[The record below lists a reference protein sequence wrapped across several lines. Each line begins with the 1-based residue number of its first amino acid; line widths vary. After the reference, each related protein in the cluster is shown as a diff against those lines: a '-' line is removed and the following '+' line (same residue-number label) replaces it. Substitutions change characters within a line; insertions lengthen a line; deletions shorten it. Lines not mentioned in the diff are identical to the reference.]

1 MTNILVAT
9 GYLYFPPLTA
19 TCLNEGLC
27 TRFYQHKNGEMLP
40 IIFDTNLFH
49 PGSRNAT
56 FALARLDYKKMIS
69 KSETVVLIQ
78 AKRRVPWI

>member
-1 MTNILVAT
+1 MKAYVRAFTSTKMVKS
-9 GYLYFPPLTA
+9 Y
-19 TCLNEGLC
+19 
-27 TRFYQHKNGEMLP
+27 
-40 IIFDTNLFH
+40 LFH
-49 PGSRNAT
+49 PESRNAT

>member
-19 TCLNEGLC
+19 TCSNEGLS
-27 TRFYQHKNGEMLP
+27 TRFYQHKNGEKLP
-40 IIFDTNLFH
+40 IIFDTGLFH
-49 PGSRNAT
+49 SRSRNAT

>member
-19 TCLNEGLC
+19 TCLNEGLHAFTSTKMVKSC
-27 TRFYQHKNGEMLP
+27 L
-40 IIFDTNLFH
+40 LFLILAYFILDLK
-49 PGSRNAT
+49 NAT

>member
-19 TCLNEGLC
+19 TCPNEGLC
-27 TRFYQHKNGEMLP
+27 TRFYQHKNGEKLP
-40 IIFDTNLFH
+40 IIFDTSLK
-49 PGSRNAT
+49 SKNAT